1 MKTTKK
7 ISNIEHHFVV
17 KVSQNNNGKWQYE
30 IENDLLDAF
39 FTEGFYY
46 DRDEQQWVRKPSSEV
61 QATDQ
66 VISGILSGKL
76 DR

>member
-17 KVSQNNNGKWQYE
+17 KVSQLKNGKWQYE
-30 IENDLLDAF
+30 IDNDLLDAF

-46 DRDEQQWVRKPSSEV
+46 DRDEQQWLNKVSPEV
-61 QATDQ
+61 GATDQ
-66 VISGILSGKL
+66 VISRILSGKL
-76 DR
+76 EK